1 MNARQ
6 KAKKY
11 KQELEM
17 LKKQTVKPLVITEN
31 RHIETYCIE
40 RNIEADGALATV
52 PDDWIYNDMLKELA
66 KDENFKKLFRRDKKY
81 IPSVWSYVSDRIKY
95 SIRIDIAV
103 TGDGKEE

>member
-11 KQELEM
+11 KRELEI

-31 RHIETYCIE
+31 RRIETYYIE
-40 RNIEADGALATV
+40 RNVEADGTLATV

-66 KDENFKKLFRRDKKY
+66 RDENFKKLFRCDKKY
-81 IPSVWSYVSDRIKY
+81 IPSVRSCISDRIKY
-95 SIRIDIAV
+95 SMRIDIAV
-103 TGDGKEE
+103 TGDGKR